1 MASLNL
7 VQLLYH
13 YTTFSR
19 SGETAN
25 NFFWKMSEK
34 SPLFI
39 LLRLFLLSKCRCG
52 LMNCSS
58 FYTLQLLWC
67 SLLHL
72 CKKQQTNLLRLSDVA
87 GKIYFWLV
95 VRFREDYPKSLK
107 SNEFVSL
114 RATFHKEGYLTVK
127 EMHVHRY
134 RRLKIAISILPVMI
148 VGWIFFRKYKFN
160 SKKMVFI
167 ERWCQI

>member
-1 MASLNL
+1 M
-7 VQLLYH
+7 
-13 YTTFSR
+13 FS
-19 SGETAN
+19 N
-25 NFFWKMSEK
+25 NYRTQKIVVLFFVI
-34 SPLFI
+34 I
-39 LLRLFLLSKCRCG
+39 LLCIYSHRNRSAVALHYHECLLEPEKYEGRELIVKNDAVIG
-52 LMNCSS
+52 EIFEDKFEIVQHN
-58 FYTLQLLWC
+58 
-67 SLLHL
+67 
-72 CKKQQTNLLRLSDVA
+72 KK
-87 GKIYFWLV
+87 IM
-95 VRFREDYPKSLK
+95 VRGVTESLK

-167 ERWCQI
+167 ER